1 MTVTA
6 ATATGEEPTRWR
18 AGLVGVPPLVLV
30 AAAGM
35 FLVLLAVSGAYGFH
49 RDELYFIVAGR
60 HPALGYVDQ
69 PPLTPLLSA
78 LSVAVLGLSPT
89 AVRILPA
96 LEMALVVIL
105 AARMAHD
112 LGGSSR
118 AQVLA
123 AITVAVSGYLAAG
136 HLDDTAEL
144 DLLIWAVV
152 VWLLVGL
159 LDGADPRRW
168 LAVGAVVGLGLENKD
183 TLLVLGAGLA
193 VGLILARRWDVL
205 RSPWPWIGLAIAVVI
220 WLPNLYWQATNDW
233 PQITMAGHIAGN
245 DADNRASF
253 LPLLWLL
260 AGPLLFPIA
269 LAGLVWMLLSTRA
282 RAWRPIPIAALVV
295 VIIVAATGGKAYYAV
310 GTLPIF
316 MAAGAVVLDRWVGRG
331 HAWPKLAAFAVVAAL
346 SGAFIAYLTL
356 PILSV
361 EAFAAS
367 PLPTTV
373 TDTAEQV
380 GWPQLV
386 ATVEGVVA
394 GLPADERS
402 RAVILT
408 TNYGEAGA
416 LVLLGQ
422 GLPPV
427 YSGHNSFWTWGPP
440 PADRTVVV
448 RVGDWSDMSGSSL
461 FAGCRIV
468 ATIDNGAG
476 VPNQEKGKPVS
487 VCSGISQPWSTLWPI
502 LRHID

>member
-1 MTVTA
+1 
-6 ATATGEEPTRWR
+6 
-18 AGLVGVPPLVLV
+18 
-30 AAAGM
+30 
-35 FLVLLAVSGAYGFH
+35 
-49 RDELYFIVAGR
+49 
-60 HPALGYVDQ
+60 
-69 PPLTPLLSA
+69 
-78 LSVAVLGLSPT
+78 
-89 AVRILPA
+89 
-96 LEMALVVIL
+96 
-105 AARMAHD
+105 
-112 LGGSSR
+112 
-118 AQVLA
+118 
-123 AITVAVSGYLAAG
+123 
-136 HLDDTAEL
+136 
-144 DLLIWAVV
+144 
-152 VWLLVGL
+152 VGL

-168 LAVGAVVGLGLENKD
+168 LAVGAVVGVGLENKD

-205 RSPWPWIGLAIAVVI
+205 RSRWPWIGLAIAVLI

-245 DADNRASF
+245 AADNRASF

-260 AGPLLFPIA
+260 AGPLLCPIV
-269 LAGLVWMLLSTRA
+269 LAGLAWMLLSPKA
-282 RAWRPIPIAALVV
+282 RTWRPIPIAALIV
-295 VIIVAATGGKAYYAV
+295 VIIIAATGGKAYYAV

-316 MAAGAVVLDRWVGRG
+316 MAAGAVLLDRWLGRG
-331 HAWPKLAAFAVVAAL
+331 HAWPKLAAFAVAAAV

-356 PILSV
+356 PILSLK
-361 EAFAAS
+361 AFAATS
-367 PLPTTV
+367 LPTTF

-461 FAGCRIV
+461 FDGCRIV

-476 VPNQEKGKPVS
+476 VPNQEQGQPVS
-487 VCSGISQPWSTLWPI
+487 VCSGISRPWSTLWPI